1 MNQDNSFFDILA
13 KVVVALKDVLNS
25 GLGAI
30 VAYLYLCSKTNTF
43 SVSVFFVYMV
53 VGFFIGYTV
62 GMFIPHDVGYR
73 DGLLCFIGVGS
84 YSIFGMIESKV
95 VKTIVEKYL
104 KV

>member
-1 MNQDNSFFDILA
+1 MNHDNSFFDILA
-13 KVVVALKDVLNS
+13 KVVAALKDVLNS
-25 GLGAI
+25 GLGAF
-30 VAYLYLCSKTNTF
+30 VAYLYLYSQTKTF

>member
-1 MNQDNSFFDILA
+1 MNHDNSFFDILA
-13 KVVVALKDVLNS
+13 KVVAALKDVLNS
-25 GLGAI
+25 GLGAF
-30 VAYLYLCSKTNTF
+30 VAYLYLYSQTKTF
-43 SVSVFFVYMV
+43 SISVFFVYMV

-73 DGLLCFIGVGS
+73 DGLLCFIGVGT
-84 YSIFGMIESKV
+84 YSIFGMIEPKV

>member
-1 MNQDNSFFDILA
+1 MNHDNSFFDILS
-13 KVVVALKDVLNS
+13 KVAEALKDVLNS
-25 GLGAI
+25 GLGAF
-30 VAYLYLCSKTNTF
+30 VAYIYLYSQTKTF

-62 GMFIPHDVGYR
+62 GMFIPHDVSYR

>member
-1 MNQDNSFFDILA
+1 MNQDHSFFEIA
-13 KVVVALKDVLNS
+13 YKVFIAFKDVLNS
-25 GLGAI
+25 GLGAF
-30 VAYLYLCSKTNTF
+30 VAYLYLYSQTKTFN
-43 SVSVFFVYMV
+43 VSVFFVYMV

-84 YSIFGMIESKV
+84 YSIFGIIESKV
-95 VKTIVEKYL
+95 VKTIVDKYL